1 MNILISGC
9 NGLLGS
15 TFKLFKDKYDNM
27 NFIFKSHNEFD
38 ITNINDIE
46 NNLTK
51 DIDIFINCAAYLNA
65 DKGEDDNT
73 IFDVN
78 YKSIENL
85 ANQCKKN
92 NILFIHFSSDYV
104 FGGDKSTPYNEN
116 DNISPLNNYGISK
129 VLGEFTLKNINCSYI
144 IFRITWLYAE
154 FGKSFVTTII
164 RLLKEKNEINVV
176 NDQIG
181 TPTYTIDLVNT
192 IISIIRQLNLDN
204 KYNEIFHFSNEG
216 VCSFYDF
223 AYFINKYYN
232 NDIKVKPC
240 STDEYSKICPYKL
253 AKRPK
258 YSVLDKTK
266 IKNTFN
272 LSIPHWNESLQLCI
286 NNIKNRETN

>member
-1 MNILISGC
+1 MNILVSGS

-15 TFKLFKDKYDNM
+15 TFKLYQNKFNDL

-46 NNLTK
+46 KNLTK
-51 DIDIFINCAAYLNA
+51 DIDIFINCAAYINA
-65 DKGEDDNT
+65 DKGENDTT
-73 IFDVN
+73 IFNVN

-85 ANQCKKN
+85 AIQCKKN

-129 VLGEFTLKNINCSYI
+129 VLGEFTLKNIDCSYI

-164 RLLKEKNEINVV
+164 RLLNEGKQINVV

-181 TPTYTIDLVNT
+181 TPTYSIDLVNA
-192 IISIIRQLNLDN
+192 IIQIIQKLNLN
-204 KYNEIFHFSNEG
+204 KKYNDVYHFSNEG

-232 NDIKVKPC
+232 NDINVIPC
-240 STDEYSKICPYKL
+240 STEEYSRICSYKL

-266 IKNTFN
+266 IKNKFDIQ
-272 LSIPHWNESLQLCI
+272 IPHWNESLQLCI
-286 NNIKNRETN
+286 NNIKHSST